1 MSRPTRIYISGDST
15 AANYPAEQSP
25 MAGWGQM
32 LPELLQGEIAVFN
45 EASCGRSSKSFLD
58 EGRLNP
64 IAESIQQGDY
74 LFVQFGHN
82 DQKQDAARHT
92 DADTTYLDHLMQY
105 IALARKSG
113 ATPVLFT
120 SVARRHFN
128 ADGELV
134 PTHGAYPEAMKRL
147 AREQQV
153 LLVDLEAKTE
163 ALYRALGPESS
174 KKLFVWLEAGQ
185 HPNYPKGV
193 QDNTH
198 FNEYGAREVA
208 GLAVAGL
215 AEVCPALRPFMKS
228 IQS

>member
-1 MSRPTRIYISGDST
+1 MTRAIRIYIAGDST
-15 AANYPAEQSP
+15 AASYPADQSP

-32 LPELLQGEIAVFN
+32 LPEFLNGEIVVFN

-64 IAESIQQGDY
+64 IADSIQEGDY

-92 DADTTYLDHLMQY
+92 DADTTYLDYLMQY
-105 IALARKSG
+105 IALARKCG

-120 SVARRHFN
+120 SVARRNFN
-128 ADGELV
+128 ADGELI

-147 AREQQV
+147 AREQHV
-153 LLVDLEAKTE
+153 LLIDLESKTE
-163 ALYRALGPESS
+163 ALYLSMGPERS
-174 KKLFVWLEAGQ
+174 KQLFVWLGVGE
-185 HPNYPKGV
+185 HSNYPAGV

-198 FNEYGAREVA
+198 FNEHGAREVA
-208 GLAVAGL
+208 RLTVTEL
-215 AEVCPALRPFMKS
+215 AEACPELRPFMKS
-228 IQS
+228 IQP